1 MRQNLTND
9 LPESILEKI
18 IPSFTVQVES
28 STDIQAWAPILFE
41 MRNDTPPDVFSSINF
56 NEDGTKIILETT
68 DLSKCGL
75 NILITVQKF
84 KDLLGFFVERTR
96 QGDIISVWESVPEL
110 NNLIDQIS
118 ETKKTTDDSER
129 EIEKLTTEEKLSNEF
144 KFSTPE
150 ELAVEILSF
159 SKKKFPDQDDER
171 PIPFHVIIGYFWR
184 SKSVNLW
191 NLPADLKFRIKK
203 AERLVQ
209 KQLEQQREI
218 KRNEKMLSLVTPC
231 IEWAKERG
239 LTKVTEGQVITFL
252 SEREVDLSPR
262 TKKRALQA
270 VVNSKIKNP

>member
-1 MRQNLTND
+1 MKNLTDD

-18 IPSFTVQVES
+18 IPSCMVQVES
-28 STDIQAWAPILFE
+28 STDIQAWAPILFD
-41 MRNDTPPDVFSSINF
+41 MQNDTSTDVFSSINF
-56 NEDGTKIILETT
+56 NDDGTKIILETT
-68 DLSKCGL
+68 DLSRCGL

-84 KDLLGFFVERTR
+84 KEHLGFFVERTR
-96 QGDIISVWESVPEL
+96 QGDIISVWDSVPEL

-118 ETKKTTDDSER
+118 ETTEDSER
-129 EIEKLTTEEKLSNEF
+129 EIEKLTTEEKCSNVL

-150 ELAVEILSF
+150 ELAAEILSF
-159 SKKKFPDQDDER
+159 SKKEFPDQDDER
-171 PIPFHVIIGYFWR
+171 PIPFHVIVGYFWR

-209 KQLEQQREI
+209 TQLEQQREI
-218 KRNEKMLSLVTPC
+218 KRNEKMLSLVNPC

-239 LTKVTEGQVITFL
+239 LTKVTEDQVITFL
-252 SEREVDLSPR
+252 LEHEVDLSPR